1 MGAESVESLIRRAQE
16 NPEQLHSEAEA
27 LIAQYLEREDCVR
40 LFTEASDR
48 FEYDWET
55 LVSLRKSVDESL
67 NNARK
72 TYRDVLKKTESA
84 GLQGQPKLYWLGKVL
99 FAKLRKQ
106 SLQYQ
111 IQESEIKIAALKSAR
126 DELVDLLKRVQSDTH
141 AINLRLIE
149 DRDAADVLSKKH
161 AVDLQVQWEKSESAS
176 QQKIELAE
184 RADRFEIEQAVAD
197 AVVSEMQAGEVRKI
211 AKSHLRKIDSPKM
224 LTSRLPHVGFSNR
237 PKLMTLLEKGEY
249 SAAHAERDLDKV
261 REGIKLA
268 AEAAVQGQA
277 TSVTREWLQYC
288 RTIVG
293 RYEQLAE
300 SDATPH

>member
-1 MGAESVESLIRRAQE
+1 MGAESIESLIRRAQE
-16 NPEQLHSEAEA
+16 NPEQLQSEAEA
-27 LIAQYLEREDCVR
+27 LIAQYLEREGCVR
-40 LFTEASDR
+40 LFTESSDR
-48 FEYDWET
+48 FAYDWET

-72 TYRDVLKKTESA
+72 TYREVLKKTESA

-111 IQESEIKIAALKSAR
+111 IRESEIKIAALKSAR
-126 DELVDLLKRVQSDTH
+126 DELVDLLKKLQFDSLDE
-141 AINLRLIE
+141 NFKLIE
-149 DRDAADVLSKKH
+149 DREAAEVLSKKH
-161 AVDLQVQWEKSESAS
+161 AVDLQVQWEKSESVT
-176 QQKIELAE
+176 QQNTELAE
-184 RADRFEIEQAVAD
+184 RAERFEIEQAVAD
-197 AVVSEMQAGEVRKI
+197 ALVSEMEAGEGRKLASI
-211 AKSHLRKIDSPKM
+211 HLRKIDSPKM

-237 PKLMTLLEKGEY
+237 PKLMTLVEKGEY
-249 SAAHAERDLDKV
+249 SAVHAERDLEKV